1 MEAYDSG
8 MCEQVNEQ
16 LIFRVSSCTA
26 LETCSSSTR
35 VLRLTVF
42 RFRCARGG
50 CHLCS
55 IPSDTKIPGFDERY
69 GFVSKD
75 CGHSNLQRF
84 AYSQA
89 SRVPDYLWMGIEL
102 F

>member
-8 MCEQVNEQ
+8 MCEQAKEQ
-16 LIFRVSSCTA
+16 LIFRVSCTA
-26 LETCSSSTR
+26 LNLLEFHECPSTYS
-35 VLRLTVF
+35 F
-42 RFRCARGG
+42 RFRYARGG

-55 IPSDTKIPGFDERY
+55 IPSDTKFAGFDERY
-69 GFVSKD
+69 GFLSKN
-75 CGHSNLQRF
+75 CGHPNLQCF

-89 SRVPDYLWMGIEL
+89 SRVPDYLRVGVEL